1 MQVDTIHKILPY
13 PHPDEVSMTPSPI
26 DDKLWHDFKGGCR
39 AAFALIYKNH
49 FFNLYQYG
57 IQRGYAQETVK
68 DCIQDLFVELWKY
81 RENLKNTD
89 AIAYYLLKSLRYK
102 LSHHAR
108 TKPIPEQDDLSINTL
123 SIEDKLIEEQTLFQH
138 KKKVLEALNVL
149 TQRQQQAIQLKFFQN
164 LKNEEIAKCMSISV
178 PAVYNLVSK
187 ALVAL
192 KENLGKAYL
201 LILIEFI
208 L

>member
-1 MQVDTIHKILPY
+1 MQAEATHTAQL
-13 PHPDEVSMTPSPI
+13 HTPDEKPVTSPPG
-26 DDKLWHDFKGGCR
+26 DEQLWLDFKGGCQ

-57 IQRGYAQETVK
+57 THRGYARETVK

-89 AIAYYLLKSLRYK
+89 SIAYYLLRALRYK

-108 TKPIPEQDDLSINTL
+108 TAPAPTPASQPLDVL
-123 SIEDKLIEEQTLFQH
+123 SIEEMLIEEQTLIQH
-138 KKKVLEALNVL
+138 KQKILEALNFL
-149 TQRQQQAIQLKFFQN
+149 TQRQHQAIQLKFFQN
-164 LKNEEIAKCMSISV
+164 LKNEEIAENMSISV

-187 ALVAL
+187 ALLVL

-201 LILIEFI
+201 LLLMTFFS
-208 L
+208 